1 MRRILYTLISVSV
14 LLAGSLHAKTCTTK
28 KDDCSTDVFKN
39 LRTILHPRSQ
49 GANTAR
55 ELIGWQWEL
64 NKPEQCENYGAGY
77 LTFEYQRTFKSKQ
90 LAQGLFGT
98 PVVSFA
104 GSAVTDRTPR
114 ELLADN
120 FGFAPDFRGH
130 ITFKPRIENYI
141 VDLGFYL
148 GLEGLTQTQ
157 GLYLRLHA
165 PFVHTRWNLD
175 TNCGNC
181 VSIKTSDFTSTG
193 ALKKFDPCYM
203 GEDSVNT
210 AETIKQALS
219 GRFLFGDMQT
229 PWCSGK
235 FNFTRATRNGL
246 ADIDVILGYN
256 IINDDCYHLGL
267 YGQAVLPTGK
277 KQKSVFVFDPTIG
290 NGKFF
295 ELGAGLSAHTVLW
308 SGEDSNVALFLEGNV
323 THMFRT
329 RQCRLFD
336 FNDNGP
342 FSRYMLLKE
351 FNTNGTSFTYANNL
365 ISATCFATREVD
377 VSVAIKADFSLKLAY
392 RWCGLGIDLGYNGY
406 GHSHESI
413 ELRCTSCPS
422 DIDKRRFGIK
432 GTENT
437 CCFNFPIAEVPQG
450 QGAPVPTI
458 FPVGAAFPEG
468 SVAPLNCADLE
479 PVSEVEVLANN
490 GVQTNAT
497 AFKGG
502 TRPLGT
508 VPSDACDVCINGTA
522 VTRPTPVSQ
531 LTPANGFF
539 INNGLQPQLLTVN
552 DLNIRSAEA
561 HSVVTHKLFA
571 HICYTWM
578 DECGWNPQVGLGGEI
593 EFDGNHLRC
602 GPERTGL
609 NQWGVWVKGCISF

>member
-1 MRRILYTLISVSV
+1 MRKLLYTLLSVS
-14 LLAGSLHAKTCTTK
+14 LLMTNALHAKKCSSP
-28 KDDCSTDVFKN
+28 KDDCPLDSFKN
-39 LRTILHPRSQ
+39 LRTSIHPRSV

-55 ELIGWQWEL
+55 ELVAWQWEL
-64 NKPEQCENYGAGY
+64 NKPEQCSNYGAGS
-77 LTFEYQRTFKSKQ
+77 LAFEYQRTFKSRE
-90 LAQGLFGT
+90 LAQGLFGSPT
-98 PVVSFA
+98 LFFA
-104 GSAVTDRTPR
+104 GSSVTNRNSN

-120 FGFAPDFRGH
+120 FGFAPDFRGN

-148 GLEGLTQTQ
+148 GLDQWTQ

-165 PFVHTRWNLD
+165 PFTHTRWNLD
-175 TNCGNC
+175 TNCGND
-181 VSIKTSDFTSTG
+181 VVIQTSDFTSTG
-193 ALKKFDPCYM
+193 ELKQFDACYM
-203 GEDSVNT
+203 GKSSTNT

-256 IINDDCYHLGL
+256 ILNDDCYHLGF

-277 KQKSVFVFDPTIG
+277 KQKSLYVFDPTIG

-295 ELGAGLSAHTVLW
+295 EAGAGISAHTVLW

-323 THMFRT
+323 THMFRSH
-329 RQCRLFD
+329 QCRLFD
-336 FNDNGP
+336 FKDNGP

-351 FNTNGTSFTYANNL
+351 FNTNGTTFSYADTL
-365 ISATCFATREVD
+365 ISATCFATRDVD
-377 VSVAIKADFSLKLAY
+377 VSIAVKADFSLKLAY
-392 RWCGLGIDLGYNGY
+392 RWCGLGIDVGYNGY

-413 ELRCTSCPS
+413 ELRSSSCPPE
-422 DIDKRRFGIK
+422 IDRRRFGIK
-432 GTENT
+432 GTEST
-437 CCFNFPIAEVPQG
+437 CCFSFPIAEVPQTTG
-450 QGAPVPTI
+450 DPIATI
-458 FPVGAAFPEG
+458 FPAGASFPTLA
-468 SVAPLNCADLE
+468 VAPENCLPLDTT
-479 PVSEVEVLANN
+479 SEVETLSNN
-490 GVQTNAT
+490 GVQPNAT

-502 TRPLGT
+502 TLPTRT
-508 VPSDACDVCINGTA
+508 VLPTDCNVCINGAA
-522 VTRPTPVSQ
+522 VTEPTPVSE

-552 DLNIRSAEA
+552 DLNIKSGEA
-561 HSVVTHKLFA
+561 HSVVTHKLFG

-578 DECGWNPQVGLGGEI
+578 DECGWNPQVGIGGEI

-609 NQWGVWVKGCISF
+609 NQWGLWVKGCFSF